1 MDQFRYLEKIS
12 IDEFFSDFLF
22 PNHPCL
28 ISNLTTDWK
37 ANEWC
42 DGSRIQF
49 ELLMSTFGDLTVPVA
64 NCDVKEFNANPK
76 SDWLLRDYI
85 LNWQH
90 HTAVPIK
97 CETSSDISPENG
109 SQNSNLYLK
118 DWHFTRDVT
127 NYSAYTTPLIFT
139 SDWLNEFYSQ
149 KTDIKED
156 YKFVYMGA
164 RGSWTPLHYDV
175 FRSYSWSSNV
185 VGTKMWILFPS
196 GDEVCL
202 KNVRKDLVYNVVSVL
217 RNSPA
222 GDYLDNILKGG
233 FDDNDH
239 FCEFSVTIE
248 SLSSLKDSGLFIPEN
263 SPKDIRL
270 IVVIQRKGETIFVPS
285 GWHHQVHNLDDVISV
300 NHNWINACNL
310 HEMWFNLSGELD
322 RVRESISDCREMEG
336 WHAQCQL
343 ILSSLA
349 GMDYSMFCKFI
360 LIVSLP
366 RLMKIRQL
374 SQENSELHHLS
385 QIFGNSITHIRDF
398 LLQQK
403 DYNPNVEL
411 NAYTSTFIPSST
423 LLVNFLPSFILSSAS
438 SFRKHFI
445 FIFFELSRIM
455 SVLREILESKDF
467 EIYIQDSKLSAVLK
481 LFLLDLN
488 SIWKVDVNDDE
499 TCV

>member
-1 MDQFRYLEKIS
+1 MERFRYQENIS
-12 IDEFFSDFLF
+12 INDFFSEFLF
-22 PNHPCL
+22 LNHPCL
-28 ISNLTTDWK
+28 VSNLTTDWN

-42 DGSRIQF
+42 DGRNIQF
-49 ELLMSTFGDLTVPVA
+49 DLLMSTFGDLTVPVA

-76 SDWLLRDYI
+76 SDWLFRDYMRY
-85 LNWQH
+85 WQH
-90 HTAVPIK
+90 HALIHP
-97 CETSSDISPENG
+97 SSVINPEKS
-109 SQNSNLYLK
+109 SQHYNLYLK

-127 NYSAYTTPLIFT
+127 NYSAYSTPLIFT

-149 KTDIKED
+149 RTDIKED
-156 YKFVYMGA
+156 YRFVYMGA

-202 KNVRKDLVYNVVSVL
+202 KNIRKELVYNVMSVL

-222 GDYLDNILKGG
+222 GNYVDNILKG
-233 FDDNDH
+233 DYDEDNH
-239 FCEFSVTIE
+239 FCEFSVTVE
-248 SLSSLKDSGLFIPEN
+248 SLTSLKDSELFIPEN
-263 SPKDIRL
+263 SPKHIRL

-310 HEMWFNLSGELD
+310 HEMWINLSSELD

-349 GMDYSMFCKFI
+349 GMDYTMFCQFI
-360 LIVSLP
+360 LIISLP
-366 RLMKIRQL
+366 RLMKFRQL
-374 SQENSELHHLS
+374 SQENSELHRLS
-385 QIFGNSITHIRDF
+385 HIFSNSIAHIRDF

-411 NAYTSTFIPSST
+411 NEYISTFIPSST
-423 LLVNFLPSFILSSAS
+423 LLINFLPSFILSFAS
-438 SFRKHFI
+438 SFHKHII

-455 SVLREILESKDF
+455 SVLREVLESIHF
-467 EIYIQDSKLSAVLK
+467 EKYIQDTKLSAVLK
-481 LFLLDLN
+481 LFFFDLN
-488 SIWKVDVNDDE
+488 SIWKFDNDKN
-499 TCV
+499 CV